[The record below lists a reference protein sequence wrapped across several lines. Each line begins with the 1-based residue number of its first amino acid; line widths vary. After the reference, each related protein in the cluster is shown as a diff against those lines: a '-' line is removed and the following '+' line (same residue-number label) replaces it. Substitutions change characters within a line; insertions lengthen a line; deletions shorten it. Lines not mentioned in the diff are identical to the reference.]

1 MEDKIIEQKWEDG
14 ALADIADALDRAR
27 GVVKTADDIK
37 KSSFSTARRTKNGY
51 ELSVAEGDINTLQR
65 ADGFR
70 RGYVVLFYFLQLK
83 HIFFLLFMV

>member
-37 KSSFSTARRTKNGY
+37 AEKAKLKLLEGVNIILAECIDTIKKRAENGT
-51 ELSVAEGDINTLQR
+51 LSDTTIVNVDEFD
-65 ADGFR
+65 D
-70 RGYVVLFYFLQLK
+70 
-83 HIFFLLFMV
+83 

>member
-37 KSSFSTARRTKNGY
+37 AEKAKLKLLEGVNIILAECIDTIKKRAENGTLSDTAIVNID
-51 ELSVAEGDINTLQR
+51 EFD
-65 ADGFR
+65 D
-70 RGYVVLFYFLQLK
+70 
-83 HIFFLLFMV
+83 

>member
-37 KSSFSTARRTKNGY
+37 AEKAKLKLLEGVNIILAECIDTIKKRAENGT
-51 ELSVAEGDINTLQR
+51 LSDNMIVNVDEFD
-65 ADGFR
+65 D
-70 RGYVVLFYFLQLK
+70 
-83 HIFFLLFMV
+83 

>member
-37 KSSFSTARRTKNGY
+37 AEKAKLKLLEGVNIILAECIDTIKKRAENGT
-51 ELSVAEGDINTLQR
+51 LSDNTIVNV
-65 ADGFR
+65 DEFDD
-70 RGYVVLFYFLQLK
+70 
-83 HIFFLLFMV
+83 

>member
-37 KSSFSTARRTKNGY
+37 AEKAKLKLLEGVNIILAECIDTIKKRAENG
-51 ELSVAEGDINTLQR
+51 
-65 ADGFR
+65 
-70 RGYVVLFYFLQLK
+70 QL
-83 HIFFLLFMV
+83 IENQIVNVDEFDD

>member
-37 KSSFSTARRTKNGY
+37 TEKAKLKLLEGVNIILAECIDTIKKRAENGT
-51 ELSVAEGDINTLQR
+51 LSDNMIVNVDEFD
-65 ADGFR
+65 D
-70 RGYVVLFYFLQLK
+70 
-83 HIFFLLFMV
+83 